1 MLLEGRGIIG
11 STQEEGNVIQKQ
23 EPISPNLISQSET
36 SAGDSNPL
44 PIVLEGVKSVGP
56 LDGPRDDGV
65 ILNSKLILNLNFAL
79 VMDAPES
86 GQVDAEPNLTPSLL
100 TIMDKKT
107 ASQ

>member
-1 MLLEGRGIIG
+1 MLLEGRCIIG

-23 EPISPNLISQSET
+23 EPSNLISQSET

-79 VMDAPES
+79 VMDAPAS
-86 GQVDAEPNLTPSLL
+86 GQVDAEPNLTPSIL

-107 ASQ
+107 TSQ